1 MVFERSRG
9 IALRATLIR
18 LAVELAL
25 CSTAALAIGRGGFIT
40 TVAALMMVIYVAR
53 AVLWF
58 ITAASNALIWRW
70 GRQER
75 IDRFAEALQAVRLPV
90 EPAMRGSRDVSQ
102 SLARALLSPD
112 ISREAAAFAYSTQ
125 GFVEAVHVHTD
136 PLTAAMIA
144 YDMARGMDLHID
156 RMKSA
161 GASPLSDPGSR

>member
-25 CSTAALAIGRGGFIT
+25 CTAVALVIGKDRFLT
-40 TVAALMMVIYVAR
+40 TLAALMMVIYIAR

-70 GRQER
+70 GRRAR
-75 IDRFAEALQAVRLPV
+75 IDRFAEALQAVRLPLD
-90 EPAMRGSRDVSQ
+90 PAMRGNRDVSQ
-102 SLARALLSPD
+102 SLALALLSPD

-144 YDMARGMDLHID
+144 SDMARGMDLHID
-156 RMKSA
+156 RTTGA
-161 GASPLSDPGSR
+161 GAAPPSGG